1 VRVLVLTEEYPSSDA
16 AFVFSHAADVAAELI
31 ARGHHVTVLTTTRGM
46 SGSTPR
52 GATSDPRLDVRRL
65 PMTWFGRMVPLRIA
79 AAVSYFLQIT
89 TRILFGRRPDVLLV
103 LTAPPMVGPVA
114 AMSATVRR
122 LPIVFWAM
130 DLNPEQLA
138 ALRTLSSDGMAYR
151 LLAACMKWFVSR
163 CSRIIALDEAMA
175 RRLTAKGVA
184 SAALVVVPPW
194 ADDRHIHKE
203 GLDTGRFRARWG
215 VSGSR
220 ILLYSGNLSPS
231 NPVAALLKGFE
242 SLPATHDLAL
252 VFMGDGGLH
261 DEVRR
266 ACQRN
271 PGRIALVPREPAG
284 DFAAALAAA
293 DIHVATMGPDLS
305 GILHPSKV
313 YSALAAGRP
322 VLFVGAEESPSA
334 HLLHEEGV
342 GWVVPHDP
350 VRVGE
355 LLRQLA
361 SLPSAE
367 LNAMGVRCRRLS
379 ETRFSQAALT
389 HEVANCIEAAGTQ
402 RLSGN
407 ALRTAAT
414 TR

>member
-1 VRVLVLTEEYPSSDA
+1 MTRKRPDAVRIVILTEEYPSSGA
-16 AFVFSHAADVAAELI
+16 TFVFSHAADVAGALI
-31 ARGHHVTVLTTTRGM
+31 ARGHQVTVLTTTRGI
-46 SGSTPR
+46 SVSTPS
-52 GATSDPRLDVRRL
+52 GPPTGSHLDVRRL
-65 PMTWFGRMVPLRIA
+65 PMTWFGRVVPLRIA
-79 AAVSYFLQIT
+79 AAVSYFVQIT
-89 TRILFGRRPDVLLV
+89 ARILFGRRPDVLVV

-138 ALRTLSSDGMAYR
+138 ALRKLSSDGIAYR
-151 LLAACMKWFVSR
+151 FLAACMKWFVSR
-163 CSRIIALDEAMA
+163 CSRIIALDEEMA

-194 ADDRHIHKE
+194 ADDRHIHKKSP
-203 GLDTGRFRARWG
+203 DTGRFRARWG

-231 NPVAALLKGFE
+231 NPVAALLAGFE
-242 SLPATHDLAL
+242 ALPASHDLAL

-261 DEVRR
+261 GEVHR
-266 ACQRN
+266 ACQRH
-271 PGRIALVPREPAG
+271 PGRIALVPREPAE
-284 DFAAALAAA
+284 DFGAALSAA
-293 DIHVATMGPDLS
+293 DVHVATMGPELS

-334 HLLHEEGV
+334 QLLQEERV

-350 VRVGE
+350 VRVRE
-355 LLRQLA
+355 LLHQIA
-361 SLPSAE
+361 TLPTAE

-379 ETRFSQAALT
+379 ETRFSQHALT
-389 HEVANCIEAAGTQ
+389 REVANCIEAAGKI
-402 RLSGN
+402 RPSGS
-407 ALRTAAT
+407 A
-414 TR
+414 